1 MIEGI
6 PVEDDKSTPLSDKF
20 SNLTRSNI
28 KLLGIA
34 VSMAIIMLLVS
45 LQGWIIDDV
54 VDEIKKDLGIYDR
67 VPVWERSEWPYTTD
81 QANGFV
87 MEYGDYELLEKLPP
101 ACGKRLCHAQ
111 MRNVNCDHC
120 DNHCSTHWQQGDD
133 MQADLS

>member
-1 MIEGI
+1 MIEGV
-6 PVEDDKSTPLSDKF
+6 PVEDDKSKLLPKF
-20 SNLTRSNI
+20 ARSKI

-34 VSMAIIMLLVS
+34 MSMVIIMLLLS

-87 MEYGDYELLEKLPP
+87 MEYGDYELLETENEW
-101 ACGKRLCHAQ
+101 G
-111 MRNVNCDHC
+111 
-120 DNHCSTHWQQGDD
+120 STHH
-133 MQADLS
+133 S

>member
-6 PVEDDKSTPLSDKF
+6 PVEDDKSTPLSEKF

-34 VSMAIIMLLVS
+34 VSMVIIMLLVS

-67 VPVWERSEWPYTTD
+67 VPVWER
-81 QANGFV
+81 
-87 MEYGDYELLEKLPP
+87 
-101 ACGKRLCHAQ
+101 
-111 MRNVNCDHC
+111 
-120 DNHCSTHWQQGDD
+120 
-133 MQADLS
+133 